1 MGTVHFLPTVTSI
14 RAGVR
19 FNRNR
24 PALVAFALAVLL
36 AAAIIGAA
44 LGTPTPVALAHAHG
58 R

>member
-1 MGTVHFLPTVTSI
+1 MGTVHLLPTITSI

-24 PALVAFALAVLL
+24 RALVAFALAVLL